1 MPNAVM
7 LNAIILK
14 VLLLS
19 VVVPFYNNVITVIN
33 VISYRPDNGKS

>member
-33 VISYRPDNGKS
+33 VINYPDNGKS